1 MKRILIIGGTGLV
14 GSKLSEFSREYGFE
28 SFSTYNA
35 RPLDSGNSVRLDVT
49 DRTATIELARK
60 VRPDVIVDTHAL
72 HNVDYC
78 ETHREEARRVN
89 VDGTRNLV
97 DAARGAGSRLLYVST
112 DYVFDGTRG
121 GYREDDPTTPLS
133 YYAENKVE
141 AENIVSTLP
150 SFIIA
155 RPSVIYGWNAMEKSA
170 TPSSSGKTVNF
181 AMFVLDKFARHE
193 TVRAVNDQYSSPTF
207 ADNLALALLKLAGM
221 DVNGVFHVA
230 GRSCLSR
237 FDFAVKAANIFDYS
251 PDLIQ
256 KVSSSDFKQVAK
268 RPMNSCLS
276 IEKAERMLKMR
287 FMSVEDGLAE
297 MKNQVVVASKTV

>member
-14 GSKLSEFSREYGFE
+14 GSKLSEFSRKYGFE

-35 RPLDSGNSVRLDVT
+35 RPLDSDNSVRLDVT
-49 DRTATIELARK
+49 DRTATMELARK
-60 VRPDVIVDTHAL
+60 VQPDVVVDTHAL

-97 DAARGAGSRLLYVST
+97 DAAKAAGSRFLYVST

-121 GYREDDPTTPLS
+121 GYREEDPPTPLS

-141 AENIVSTLP
+141 AEKIVSTLP

-155 RPSVIYGWNAMEKSA
+155 RPSVIYGWNALERSG

-181 AMFVLDKFARHE
+181 AMFVLDKFAKHE
-193 TVRAVNDQYSSPTF
+193 TVRAVSDQFSSPTF
-207 ADNLALALLKLAGM
+207 ADNLAVALLRLADM
-221 DVNGVFHVA
+221 HVDGVFHIA

-237 FDFAVKAANIFDYS
+237 YDFAVKAAKILDYS
-251 PDLIQ
+251 
-256 KVSSSDFKQVAK
+256 
-268 RPMNSCLS
+268 
-276 IEKAERMLKMR
+276 
-287 FMSVEDGLAE
+287 
-297 MKNQVVVASKTV
+297 

>member
-35 RPLDSGNSVRLDVT
+35 RPLDAGNSLRLDVT
-49 DRTATIELARK
+49 DRTTTIELARK

-97 DAARGAGSRLLYVST
+97 DAAKGAGSRFLYVST

-121 GYREDDPTTPLS
+121 GYREEDPTTPLS

-141 AENIVSTLP
+141 AEKIVSTLP

-155 RPSVIYGWNAMEKSA
+155 RPSVIYGWNVLEKSA

-181 AMFVLDKFARHE
+181 AMFVLDKFARRE

-237 FDFAVKAANIFDYS
+237 FDFAVKAARIFDYS
-251 PDLIQ
+251 PDLVQ

-276 IEKAERMLKMR
+276 IEKAERMLKMS

-297 MKNQVVVASKTV
+297 MRNQVGVASKTV

>member
-268 RPMNSCLS
+268 RPTNSCLS